1 MVTTRSHTSGG
12 SEPPKYLEI
21 PSYNLDLDLP
31 PRHRWKHIIA
41 NFPNLHSM
49 VMSLVSQILDEEVPK
64 ITHPAIR
71 LLMSTILTKLASEE
85 LTEELQGI
93 SEVSGCPIWALIAYN
108 IGYDFMAGCTSGG
121 MKTVGEDGKEE
132 MFHYRNL
139 DWHME
144 ETRQTTIKVNYIR
157 GGKTI
162 MEAIHYAGIVG
173 VHTGVRYFFQRVRR

>member
-1 MVTTRSHTSGG
+1 MVTTRSHTYAS
-12 SEPPKYLEI
+12 SESLKYLDI
-21 PSYNLDLDLP
+21 PSYSLDLDLP
-31 PRHRWKHIIA
+31 PRQRWKHIIA
-41 NFPNLHSM
+41 NLPNLPSM
-49 VMSLVSQILDEEVPK
+49 VMSLVSQILDSEAPK
-64 ITHPAIR
+64 IAHPVLR
-71 LLMSTILTKLASEE
+71 LLMSTILTKLSSKE

-93 SEVSGCPIWALIAYN
+93 SEVSGCPMWALVAYN

-121 MKTVGEDGKEE
+121 IKIVGENAKEQ

-162 MEAIHYAGIVG
+162 MEAIHYAGMAG
-173 VHTGVRYFFQRVRR
+173 VHTGVRYISE